1 MQGAMTRILLG
12 SVMFSAAIC
21 QVQAEALQPD
31 PAWQEGR
38 LANGF
43 QWQILQTP
51 QRPNDRIQIRLL
63 VNTGSLSE
71 KRSETGFSS
80 LVSKLNVLENTG
92 LTPEKRDN
100 LWKNAFDPDYP
111 LPPMIVSYDFTVYNL
126 SLPNNQPELCL
137 CIIGGHSKTGTI
149 YRRCGSKCD
158 SITASGGDFSR

>member
-1 MQGAMTRILLG
+1 
-12 SVMFSAAIC
+12 
-21 QVQAEALQPD
+21 PD

-111 LPPMIVSYDFTVYNL
+111 LPPMI
-126 SLPNNQPELCL
+126 
-137 CIIGGHSKTGTI
+137 
-149 YRRCGSKCD
+149 
-158 SITASGGDFSR
+158 

>member
-21 QVQAEALQPD
+21 QVQAEALQ
-31 PAWQEGR
+31 ALILLGKKKGR

-71 KRSETGFSS
+71 KRGETGFSS
-80 LVSKLNVLENTG
+80 LVSKLNVLGKHRINTKK
-92 LTPEKRDN
+92 KRDN
-100 LWKNAFDPDYP
+100 LWKK
-111 LPPMIVSYDFTVYNL
+111 
-126 SLPNNQPELCL
+126 
-137 CIIGGHSKTGTI
+137 CIRSWIIHA
-149 YRRCGSKCD
+149 YR
-158 SITASGGDFSR
+158 